1 MRSVMLNS
9 AGLALVMAAGL
20 AVWAQPQEPV
30 LSPQQQ
36 CEVDRYRLQEQV
48 VELRAQLV
56 AVQTQLDRVLLERER
71 QRIEGELPKTDG
83 YRWDWTQGRFIPVAP
98 PK

>member
-1 MRSVMLNS
+1 MRSRWVKS
-9 AGLALVMAAGL
+9 AGLAMVMAVGL
-20 AVWAQPQEPV
+20 TVWAQPQEPS

-71 QRIEGELPKTDG
+71 QRIEGELPKAEG
-83 YRWDWTQGRFIPVAP
+83 YRWDWTQGRFVPVAP
-98 PK
+98 PR